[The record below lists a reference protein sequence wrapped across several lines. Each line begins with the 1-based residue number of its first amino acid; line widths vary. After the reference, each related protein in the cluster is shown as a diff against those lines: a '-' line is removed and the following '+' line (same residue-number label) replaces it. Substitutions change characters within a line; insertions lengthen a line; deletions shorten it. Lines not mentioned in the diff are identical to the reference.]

1 MKERFVRR
9 EEFKE
14 YQSKVQDKMD
24 EVDSKMSTMN
34 DTLDDHEERIKK
46 LESGEL
52 KDLIENVR

>member
-14 YQSKVQDKMD
+14 YQSKVQDKMN

-34 DTLDDHEERIKK
+34 DTLDDHEERIK
-46 LESGEL
+46 
-52 KDLIENVR
+52 